1 MVKHS
6 KVATESGFNALVW
19 QEDDLFVAKTL
30 EIELSSQGKTSKEA
44 LSNLE
49 EAIELYFE
57 DEKVNTNNISF
68 LINPELRQIFP
79 KVANA

>member
-1 MVKHS
+1 MAKHT

-19 QEDDLFVAKTL
+19 QEGNLFVAKTL
-30 EIELSSQGKTSKEA
+30 EIELASQGKTAQEA
-44 LSNLE
+44 LNNLE

-57 DEKVNTNNISF
+57 DEKVNTNSISF

-79 KVANA
+79 KIANA